1 MGSIGPDMSQLVSTA
16 FGMPLK
22 SLDVLIVDDNA
33 NMRLLIRTILRSFG
47 LAEAR
52 QARDGTTGLA
62 ELARRP
68 PSLIISDWEMSPMN
82 GGDFIRSVRR
92 VGGEPHCFV
101 PIIVLTAHAS
111 RQIIGEAF
119 DAGAT
124 QLLVKP
130 VTPAN
135 LLQRI
140 GWVLEDDRPF
150 VRMGDAYRQEMRL
163 PKVAEK
169 PVAAVAPKS
178 SEVWAL
184 D

>member
-1 MGSIGPDMSQLVSTA
+1 MAQNISTA

-22 SLDVLIVDDNA
+22 DLDVLIVDDNA
-33 NMRLLIRTILRSFG
+33 NMRLLVRTILRSFG
-47 LAEAR
+47 LPDAR

-62 ELARRP
+62 EMERRAP
-68 PSLIISDWEMSPMN
+68 TLIISDWEMAPMN
-82 GGDFIRSVRR
+82 GRDFIRAVRR
-92 VGGEPHCFV
+92 VGREPLCFV

-111 RQIIGEAF
+111 RQLIQEAF
-119 DAGAT
+119 DCGAT

-135 LLQRI
+135 MLQRI

-150 VRMGDAYRQEMRL
+150 EQCGDIYRQDMRL
-163 PKVAEK
+163 PK
-169 PVAAVAPKS
+169 PAPKPAAQPARKPADD
-178 SEVWAL
+178 VWTL

>member
-1 MGSIGPDMSQLVSTA
+1 MAQQISTA
-16 FGMPLK
+16 FGLPMK
-22 SLDVLIVDDNA
+22 DLDVLIVDDNA
-33 NMRLLIRTILRSFG
+33 NMRLLLRTILRSFG
-47 LAEAR
+47 LPEAR
-52 QARDGTTGLA
+52 QARDGTAGLA
-62 ELARRP
+62 ETDRRA
-68 PSLIISDWEMSPMN
+68 PSLIISDWEMAPMN
-82 GGDFIRSVRR
+82 GREFLRAVRR
-92 VGGEPHCFV
+92 VGREPLCFV

-111 RQIIGEAF
+111 RQIIEEAF

-150 VRMGDAYRQEMRL
+150 ERAGDIYRQALRFSRGA
-163 PKVAEK
+163 KS
-169 PVAAVAPKS
+169 AAKTAAMPTD
-178 SEVWAL
+178 VWSI